1 MCHVRKPSNPLQ
13 RPRKQFR
20 RSLSM
25 FEKPQDVKEAKAGLE
40 PNALDSIMDIDDT
53 PKMQLPHDYKDQ
65 EFIPRITKDTMVDV
79 LDGKYGQCY
88 ERSLIVDCR
97 FEYEYDGG
105 HIDGAVNYNN
115 KDEIAKKLFEE
126 PSTGNTLLIFHC
138 EYSVH
143 RAPEVLVDLILTS
156 STIAEQTQGETHS
169 QP

>member
-1 MCHVRKPSNPLQ
+1 MRQASFSNLNGHLRSGSGPLGNIRKQPNPLQ

-25 FEKPQDVKEAKAGLE
+25 FEKPQDVMREAKAGLE
-40 PNALDSIMDIDDT
+40 SNALDSIMDVDDT
-53 PKMQLPHDYKDQ
+53 LNMQLPHEYKDQ
-65 EFIPRITKDTMVDV
+65 ELIPRISKNTMVAV
-79 LDGKYGQCY
+79 LDGKFEHCY

-115 KDEIAKKLFEE
+115 KEEIAKRLFDE
-126 PSTGNTLLIFHC
+126 PSDGKTLLIFHC

-143 RAPEVLVDLILTS
+143 RAPEV
-156 STIAEQTQGETHS
+156 
-169 QP
+169 

>member
-1 MCHVRKPSNPLQ
+1 MRQASFSNLNGHLRSGSVAIGNVRKQSNLLQ

-25 FEKPQDVKEAKAGLE
+25 FEKPQDILRESKAGLE
-40 PNALDSIMDIDDT
+40 PSPLDAIMDVDDSQ
-53 PKMQLPHDYKDQ
+53 KMQLPHEYKDQ
-65 EFIPRITKDTMVDV
+65 ELIPRISKNTMVDI
-79 LDGKYGQCY
+79 LDGKFEQCY

-115 KDEIAKKLFEE
+115 KDEIARRLFDR
-126 PSTGNTLLIFHC
+126 PCAGNTLLIFHC

-143 RAPEVLVDLILTS
+143 RAPEV
-156 STIAEQTQGETHS
+156 
-169 QP
+169 